1 MIANRTK
8 PAIEEEKGCLR
19 QIAAKWSN
27 SRWHFPLRVGIA
39 ASMMPFFILGGSTNL
54 KTVWDSA
61 ENKVIRVSNQ
71 AAVYYDDVRLVY
83 QITSRLRELQEQ
95 EEVAAHQGEA
105 PHSEAAIRPT
115 AQKESAEAYTHD
127 ICKVNYKAGRHF
139 PLAGDPSAYSFGC
152 LQTGSVSLNEA
163 GSGTPTAFLGRGL
176 SGVRTRYA
184 YLAC

>member
-1 MIANRTK
+1 MSILRLAVRHMSRTQTRFKIFQGKAMIANRTK

-105 PHSEAAIRPT
+105 PHSEAAISSEG
-115 AQKESAEAYTHD
+115 KCGSLHS
-127 ICKVNYKAGRHF
+127 RH
-139 PLAGDPSAYSFGC
+139 
-152 LQTGSVSLNEA
+152 LQS
-163 GSGTPTAFLGRGL
+163 
-176 SGVRTRYA
+176 
-184 YLAC
+184 